1 MGHFRSCTSMGEP
14 YALVLVVTCRGMNSA
29 SLRRPPNAFCGI
41 VNISQN
47 CSRQLR
53 NITRIYNKTVFFH
66 VMPPQIKS
74 PWDIAVQ
81 NQGGW
86 APKTGSFY
94 TGVSLCGWAP
104 LGRVVILY
112 RSQGVKLELGGL
124 RFILYT
130 RASLVHMV
138 LGVLILYWFP
148 FYAKL
153 EARLGVQSLYYA
165 KIHPKIK
172 PLFLFFHCEAWGSWY
187 YTDVCIYR
195 IL

>member
-1 MGHFRSCTSMGEP
+1 MRPQNDKIKGNCRPMQQTEHYNRFFFAQQIYRFWTVKMIPRGVIMKEGKEKKSLIWGHFRSCTSMGEP

-74 PWDIAVQ
+74 PWEIAVQ

-94 TGVSLCGWAP
+94 TGVFP
-104 LGRVVILY
+104 LW
-112 RSQGVKLELGGL
+112 LGSTGEGCDP
-124 RFILYT
+124 IQVSGCQT
-130 RASLVHMV
+130 RAWRSTFYT
-138 LGVLILYWFP
+138 LY
-148 FYAKL
+148 
-153 EARLGVQSLYYA
+153 
-165 KIHPKIK
+165 
-172 PLFLFFHCEAWGSWY
+172 
-187 YTDVCIYR
+187 
-195 IL
+195 